1 MALILSV
8 NTPLLWLCGIL
19 QMELVSRKR
28 TGSAARGDPRPC
40 SRISRA
46 IR

>member
-19 QMELVSRKR
+19 QMEFVGRKQ
-28 TGSAARGDPRPC
+28 TGSATLLVVVMIVAGAR
-40 SRISRA
+40 
-46 IR
+46 